1 MTGTLRGT
9 ARKNELSDRQGE
21 GSGGVGRS
29 VPEYSGPPLSRGPVI
44 DVTETADRR
53 AEDSERS
60 LISPGE
66 RKEPTIRWGLRS
78 IHVVVLA
85 GLIIGGLGPI
95 LWLSKA
101 SITTTQDT
109 LRAPFDLWP
118 SGIDW
123 QNLASAWTRAE
134 ISKYLLNTV
143 WLALG
148 AWLVQ
153 IIVATT
159 GAYVLSVLRPRY
171 ARLLTG
177 MVMATLFVP
186 AVVLL
191 VPLFLTI
198 LDVPL
203 LDVSLLNS
211 YWGVW
216 LPAGASAFNVIL
228 MKRFFDNLPV
238 EILEAARVDGAG
250 PFRMLLSVVLP
261 MAKPILAVV
270 SVFSI
275 LATWKDFLW
284 PLLVLPDPAIQPL
297 SVRLPLIRDTVELDV
312 FLASLLISTTVPVL
326 LFLVFQRLFL
336 RGAGLSGAIKG

>member
-1 MTGTLRGT
+1 MTETIRRT
-9 ARKNELSDRQGE
+9 ASNREVGSQAIVADHGPGLADPETPASRRLVELTSQDLYRHADDSDR
-21 GSGGVGRS
+21 
-29 VPEYSGPPLSRGPVI
+29 
-44 DVTETADRR
+44 T
-53 AEDSERS
+53 
-60 LISPGE
+60 LISSAE
-66 RKEPTIRWGLRS
+66 RKKPSVRWGLRS
-78 IHVVVLA
+78 IHLVVLA

-95 LWLSKA
+95 LWLTKA

-109 LRAPFDLWP
+109 LRFPFGLWA
-118 SGIDW
+118 SGVDW
-123 QNLASAWTRAE
+123 QNLAAAWTRAE
-134 ISKYLLNTV
+134 ISKYLVNTV
-143 WLALG
+143 WLAMG
-148 AWLVQ
+148 SWLTQ

-203 LDVSLLNS
+203 AHVSLLNS
-211 YWGVW
+211 YWGIW

-228 MKRFFDNLPV
+228 MKRFFDNLPL

-250 PFRMLLSVVLP
+250 PFRMLLSIVLP

-270 SVFSI
+270 SVFSV

-336 RGAGLSGAIKG
+336 RGAGLSSAIKG